1 MAHINK
7 ETNKIIE
14 NYLAN
19 IAKTGSIQISNG
31 FKSCNLFQSIEETKK
46 VCGFLTSKGLDPF
59 KRGTKE
65 PEKIREILN
74 TADWNEVKESIK
86 VGVSMWD

>member
-1 MAHINK
+1 MAYINK
-7 ETNKIIE
+7 ETSKIIE

-31 FKSCNLFQSIEETKK
+31 FISKNLFKSIEETKK
-46 VCGFLTSKGLDPF
+46 VCGFLTAKGLDPF

-65 PEKIREILN
+65 PEKIREVLN
-74 TADWNEVKESIK
+74 TADWNEVNKSNE